1 MISIVFSFCD
11 LSSVAA
17 TRRMHVIIIIIIIL
31 FVKATVKIESELYDN
46 RTGQNEHYSVLT
58 TDQNLK

>member
-17 TRRMHVIIIIIIIL
+17 TRRMHVIIIIIIIIL

-46 RTGQNEHYSVLT
+46 IEQDRTNT
-58 TDQNLK
+58 TVF